1 MFDRRGAGTSCG
13 VRASGS
19 YILYSSLL
27 AIFLGLTTAFLLA
40 AAPAEAQSYRFNDV
54 RVEGNERIEASTI
67 IARMGIERGQSVTAG
82 ELNDAYQ
89 RVLDSGV
96 FETVEL
102 TPRGSTLVVT
112 VSEYPTINKISF
124 EGNRRIKDDVLR
136 EVISAQTRR
145 VFTAEQAERDAVAIS
160 EV

>member
-1 MFDRRGAGTSCG
+1 MFYRRGAGTSCG

-27 AIFLGLTTAFLLA
+27 AIFLGLTTTLLLA
-40 AAPAEAQSYRFNDV
+40 AAPAEAQTYRFNDV

-112 VSEYPTINKISF
+112 VT
-124 EGNRRIKDDVLR
+124 
-136 EVISAQTRR
+136 
-145 VFTAEQAERDAVAIS
+145 
-160 EV
+160 